1 MKNTKDIIK
10 SLDNHKM
17 FVNIDSKLLKKLKSQ
32 KILKGFRNDGAG
44 SRLMCYVN
52 LVRLSKKFKKNF
64 IFYWDLRNDKYSD
77 AWPHNKI
84 ASKKVDIDKLNLKN
98 IKYYNSSKNNISKPN
113 LTEWKFIVLK
123 GEKKLQVLKECRK
136 IMLEIFSTKNAQI
149 NIKNNFAYGLHIR
162 CGGLN
167 ATTGRLTHI
176 TSIHF
181 YKDDFNLG
189 KWYPYYIWTD
199 VLKKIKTNKSILVS
213 DDYDYIKKQFNLN
226 NNIKLNKIIRAKNL
240 DELDIFIKDVISV
253 SNSKSVICSVKSGAG
268 LIIMLLSKGN
278 FYTPEKFLN
287 IENIYFSFSDILY
300 KYYLKHN
307 TLKNLLKHNKD
318 YFLSR
323 PIQKF
328 NNLRNKFKKSL

>member
-17 FVNIDSKLLKKLKSQ
+17 FVNIDSELLKTLKSQ
-32 KILKGFRNDGAG
+32 KTLKGFRNDGAG
-44 SRLMCYVN
+44 SRLMCYIN
-52 LVRLSKKFKKNF
+52 LVRLSKKFKKDF

-84 ASKKVDIDKLNLKN
+84 ASKKIDIDKLNLKN
-98 IKYYNSSKNNISKPN
+98 INYYNSSKHNISKPY

-123 GEKKLQVLKECRK
+123 GEKKSQVLRECRK
-136 IMLEIFSTKNAQI
+136 IMIEIFSTKNDKI
-149 NIKNNFAYGLHIR
+149 NNKINFDYGLHIR

-176 TSIHF
+176 TKIHF

-189 KWYPYYIWTD
+189 KWYPEHIWID
-199 VLKKIKTNKSILVS
+199 ILKKIKNNKSILVS
-213 DDYDYIKKQFNLN
+213 DDYNFVKKQFNLKKN
-226 NNIKLNKIIRAKNL
+226 VKLNTLIKTKNL
-240 DELDIFIKDVISV
+240 DELDIFINDVISV
-253 SNSKSVICSVKSGAG
+253 TNSKNVICSVKSGAG

-300 KYYLKHN
+300 KYYIKHN

-323 PIQKF
+323 PIEKY

>member
-1 MKNTKDIIK
+1 MHYKLFTLIIVIFLT
-10 SLDNHKM
+10 SC
-17 FVNIDSKLLKKLKSQ
+17 SSE
-32 KILKGFRNDGAG
+32 RNE
-44 SRLMCYVN
+44 
-52 LVRLSKKFKKNF
+52 
-64 IFYWDLRNDKYSD
+64 
-77 AWPHNKI
+77 
-84 ASKKVDIDKLNLKN
+84 DKLQEYKEVGH
-98 IKYYNSSKNNISKPN
+98 
-113 LTEWKFIVLK
+113 LT
-123 GEKKLQVLKECRK
+123 
-136 IMLEIFSTKNAQI
+136 
-149 NIKNNFAYGLHIR
+149 
-162 CGGLN
+162 
-167 ATTGRLTHI
+167 
-176 TSIHF
+176 
-181 YKDDFNLG
+181 
-189 KWYPYYIWTD
+189 
-199 VLKKIKTNKSILVS
+199 
-213 DDYDYIKKQFNLN
+213 
-226 NNIKLNKIIRAKNL
+226 KNL